1 MWRGLEI
8 AEESL
13 ARCPD
18 KRDDSRGR
26 DGALRREGWQSSWH
40 WFQEVVGV
48 TFT

>member
-26 DGALRREGWQSSWH
+26 DGTGP
-40 WFQEVVGV
+40 
-48 TFT
+48 